1 MHKQRR
7 KKISKFA
14 SVAIFGLF
22 WPFLGIFGHNLGSIN
37 DRKLVLVSNMFW
49 DESSEK
55 TKTFFCTQ
63 KIHFLTKN
71 DQKRP
76 EMGQLANFD
85 NFYLLC
91 LHRSQGFFC

>member
-37 DRKLVLVSNMFW
+37 DRKLVLVSNILFW
-49 DESSEK
+49 DELTEK
-55 TKTFFCTQ
+55 NFQNFFGAQ
-63 KIHFLTKN
+63 KKHFL
-71 DQKRP
+71 
-76 EMGQLANFD
+76 G
-85 NFYLLC
+85 
-91 LHRSQGFFC
+91 